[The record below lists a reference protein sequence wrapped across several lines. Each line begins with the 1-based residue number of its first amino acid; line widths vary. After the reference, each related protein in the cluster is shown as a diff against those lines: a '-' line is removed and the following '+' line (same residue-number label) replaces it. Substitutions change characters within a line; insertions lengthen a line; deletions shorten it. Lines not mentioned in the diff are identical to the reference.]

1 MERGI
6 YKIVNPEGKVYIGLS
21 KNILLRWSHYKNSSS
36 MGSNSLLKNS
46 LKEYGYNKHIFEIKE
61 HVEFQNELTDQ
72 QNNKILRERE
82 RYWINFYQSDSIG
95 LNQNRGGCGTSKH
108 TTESKQKISQSLK
121 GKPKPTNFGE
131 KRKKWQDSKEWKE
144 KISVSK
150 KGKPSPLKGKDRSYK
165 GRISPNKGKGKPI
178 FQYDKNMNLIQEYP
192 SILIASQTSNTPQP
206 CISECLRGKYKTA
219 GGYVWKYKI

>member
-1 MERGI
+1 MVGI
-6 YKIVNPEGKVYIGLS
+6 YKITNPEGKSYIGLS
-21 KNILLRWSHYKNSSS
+21 KDIEKRFQSHKGLQFHGNNKLKESLIKYNWSSHFCEILEEVNISFLNRSEGNALLRK
-36 MGSNSLLKNS
+36 
-46 LKEYGYNKHIFEIKE
+46 
-61 HVEFQNELTDQ
+61 
-72 QNNKILRERE
+72 RE
-82 RYWINFYQSDSIG
+82 RYWINLYKTFDDG
-95 LNQNRGGCGTSKH
+95 LNENRGGSGCGSH
-108 TTESKQKISQSLK
+108 TEESKQKISQSLK